1 MRRRSVLIAF
11 VALALASPLASAQT
25 IRIRLANA
33 ANPPHPHVKAG
44 EMWKALVEKK
54 TGGKVEV
61 QFFHSRQLGDDRQ
74 NLESTVAGTI
84 DASLASTILIPLVVK
99 KQSFDALQLPF
110 LISSYDNL
118 AKVFLSP
125 AAQALLD
132 DLDSAG
138 LKGLSFAEGGL
149 RHYLSARGQVA
160 KLPDLKGLKTRI
172 VPVPLHKAIWDATG
186 ASPIGMAYGEVY
198 TSLQTKVIDAVE
210 INVSSVVSEN
220 LWEPA
225 KHFTMTGHYF
235 WPAVL
240 IYNKAKFDKLPAD
253 IQKAMI
259 EAGREIIMP
268 QVMGAKADEA
278 QQVEQLKK
286 RGVRFYEFADLPQMR
301 GQMKPIL
308 DQWAA
313 KDKNIAAFI
322 AEVNKIEGR

>member
-1 MRRRSVLIAF
+1 MRFRYAIAAG
-11 VALALASPLASAQT
+11 VALSLVSTVGLAQT
-25 IRIRLANA
+25 IKIRLANA
-33 ANPPHPHVKAG
+33 ANPPHPHQKAG

-61 QFFHSRQLGDDRQ
+61 QYFHSRQLGDDRQ
-74 NLESTVAGTI
+74 NLESAVAGTI
-84 DASLASTILIPLVVK
+84 DAAMSSSILFPLVVK

-125 AAQALLD
+125 QAQALLD

-138 LKGLSFAEGGL
+138 LKGLSYAEGGL
-149 RHYLSARGQVA
+149 RHFLSAKGQVA
-160 KLPDLKGLKTRI
+160 KLSDLKGLKTRI

-186 ASPIGMAYGEVY
+186 AAPVGIAYGEVY

-235 WPAVL
+235 WPAVM
-240 IYNKAKFDKLPAD
+240 IYNKAKFDKLPPD
-253 IQKAMI
+253 VQKAMI
-259 EAGREIIMP
+259 EAGREIIEP
-268 QVMGAKADEA
+268 QVMLAKNDDAA
-278 QQVEQLKK
+278 QVEQLKK
-286 RGVRFYEFADLPQMR
+286 RGVRFYEFGDLAQMR
-301 GQMKPIL
+301 AQMKPIVE
-308 DQWAA
+308 QWAA

-322 AEVNKIEGR
+322 QAVNKIEGR